1 MNFYREPYISFFLIL
16 KYDVAIWGCVLKDCN
31 SFTRCFIVRN
41 FIKWLIKKKWNFKI
55 NYDSFE
61 CNLFSQFNVRWR
73 FSPLDFGFQSFNTL
87 CYAPQGKNRI
97 LKNSQRLHLWHI
109 GLELNGII
117 FKVYFLLLFQITCS
131 IPSLCSSTLASLS
144 LLLLPFCAAGKVP
157 TDTNTINFYLDDH
170 GYVISTLWESVCCVV
185 KKSKVTPGCY
195 EDKMRQFMEESV
207 LHISRLRIMFLLKK
221 NVLVNKTYELELIQ
235 GYLLLNRSLLKG
247 LSFRKKWLNMNVSL

>member
-61 CNLFSQFNVRWR
+61 CNLFSQFNVWWR

-117 FKVYFLLLFQITCS
+117 FKVYFRNPLTLPDHLQHPISVFLNS
-131 IPSLCSSTLASLS
+131 SFLIPFAASFLCSRKSPHWHQHYQFLPGWPWVRYFNSLRIS
-144 LLLLPFCAAGKVP
+144 LL
-157 TDTNTINFYLDDH
+157 
-170 GYVISTLWESVCCVV
+170 CC
-185 KKSKVTPGCY
+185 KKK
-195 EDKMRQFMEESV
+195 
-207 LHISRLRIMFLLKK
+207 
-221 NVLVNKTYELELIQ
+221 
-235 GYLLLNRSLLKG
+235 
-247 LSFRKKWLNMNVSL
+247 